1 MLGAYVSASAYD
13 FSSQTQYSM
22 EEGLDSV
29 WLYYSINPDGTTV
42 SVTKGPELYEFS
54 HVRIPETVTH
64 NDTTYTVSEV
74 AYQAFSGG
82 NINIIEMPNTITK
95 IGDYAFSNCG
105 IDSIKFS
112 TSLKTIGEY
121 AFEKSSLSSVYFPEG
136 LESIGKAAFVGSQDN
151 LYSHPMG
158 TIYKIS
164 FPSTLKE
171 IGERAFAANANLNNV
186 VIPDGI
192 TVIRQGVFATC
203 WNLNNVVLPKNLVK
217 IENTA
222 FANCALIELD
232 ADFFPKT
239 LVEIGDEAFS
249 YNVHGRTSSLK
260 KVVLPDNIQRIGA
273 SCFSGTILESIV
285 FSSGMTELPKN
296 VCGNCPKLVDVKIP
310 NSITKVGERAFAGT
324 DLLSHIELPATITEI
339 GSGAFNESGLVT
351 FNIPSSVDSIPNILS
366 NCDYLEEII
375 IPEGVTYIGPSF
387 LKNCKSL
394 KRISLP
400 EGITHIPDYF
410 ANSCKKL
417 EEVNIPKSV
426 ISMDDAFSMCSSL
439 KEITIYHNMTK
450 FLGDYSFL
458 ACDSLKEVHI
468 KTAIPPTGKAFSQ
481 TSAHCTLYVPT
492 GSKATY
498 EATPY
503 WNAFD
508 TIVEEEIGYD
518 ILYRVSASKSGQGSI
533 AINGEA
539 KTSVDILSGTKV
551 GVVFTPAS
559 GWKLKSVVLND
570 KDVTAS
576 LVENVYE
583 IETLD
588 ANMVFVA
595 TFEELPAILSLR
607 TADGGSIDMPVVK
620 GKTFSCVFTPDEGW
634 TINNVRYNNS
644 DVTTSLTEGNEYTT
658 PVIKADAML
667 SVAYEKDINSVEAF
681 SIDTN
686 MKAYVMSDGMLIVE
700 GVDSGSPVVVY
711 DAAGKVLS
719 SLVTIDGRCSY
730 QLPDAG
736 VYLVKGISK
745 TIKVIF

>member
-1 MLGAYVSASAYD
+1 MNY
-13 FSSQTQYSM
+13 
-22 EEGLDSV
+22 
-29 WLYYSINPDGTTV
+29 N
-42 SVTKGPELYEFS
+42 
-54 HVRIPETVTH
+54 
-64 NDTTYTVSEV
+64 
-74 AYQAFSGG
+74 
-82 NINIIEMPNTITK
+82 
-95 IGDYAFSNCG
+95 
-105 IDSIKFS
+105 
-112 TSLKTIGEY
+112 
-121 AFEKSSLSSVYFPEG
+121 
-136 LESIGKAAFVGSQDN
+136 LESI
-151 LYSHPMG
+151 
-158 TIYKIS
+158 T
-164 FPSTLKE
+164 
-171 IGERAFAANANLNNV
+171 
-186 VIPDGI
+186 
-192 TVIRQGVFATC
+192 
-203 WNLNNVVLPKNLVK
+203 
-217 IENTA
+217 
-222 FANCALIELD
+222 
-232 ADFFPKT
+232 
-239 LVEIGDEAFS
+239 
-249 YNVHGRTSSLK
+249 
-260 KVVLPDNIQRIGA
+260 
-273 SCFSGTILESIV
+273 
-285 FSSGMTELPKN
+285 FSSGMTELPKE
-296 VCGNCPKLVDVKIP
+296 VCSYCNSLVDVKIP
-310 NSITKVGERAFAGT
+310 NSITKIGDKAFYYT
-324 DLLSHIELPATITEI
+324 KLLSHIELPAAIKEI
-339 GSGAFNESGLVT
+339 GASTFSHSGLVT
-351 FNIPSSVDSIPNILS
+351 ISIPQLVEEINEGTFTGCEYLVDVKILGSLKTIKGFAGCSNLKKINIPSSVETIGGSAFSGCTSLNEIEFPDSL
-366 NCDYLEEII
+366 LE
-375 IPEGVTYIGPSF
+375 IGNNAF
-387 LKNCKSL
+387 YNCKAIESMDL
-394 KRISLP
+394 
-400 EGITHIPDYF
+400 
-410 ANSCKKL
+410 
-417 EEVNIPKSV
+417 PKSV
-426 ISMDDAFSMCSSL
+426 
-439 KEITIYHNMTK
+439 KTIGYQC
-450 FLGDYSFL
+450 FYG
-458 ACDSLKEVHI
+458 CDSLKRVNIYHNISTITEDAFSGCSNLKEVHLKKAI
-468 KTAIPPTGKAFSQ
+468 IPNFRRQTASGYKYIEDGNN
-481 TSAHCTLYVPT
+481 CTLYVPI
-492 GSKATY
+492 GSKSTY
-498 EATPY
+498 ESSKH
-503 WNAFD
+503 WNNFD

-658 PVIKADAML
+658 PVIKVDAML